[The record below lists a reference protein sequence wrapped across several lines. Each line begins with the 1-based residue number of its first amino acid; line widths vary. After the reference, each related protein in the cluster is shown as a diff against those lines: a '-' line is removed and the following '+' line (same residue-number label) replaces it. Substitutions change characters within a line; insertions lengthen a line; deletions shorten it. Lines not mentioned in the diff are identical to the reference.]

1 MQPKNNPVGI
11 TALYCRL
18 SRDDGTDKE
27 SNSIENQKKLL
38 TSYAKD
44 HGFENIRIYVD
55 DGYTGTNFNRPD
67 IQRLM
72 QDIEDGFVSTLIVKD
87 MSRLGREYLQV
98 GYYTEQF
105 FPEHDVRFI
114 AVNDNVDSA
123 NGEDD
128 FVPIRNVFNELYAKD
143 ISRKCRSA
151 HKTRGKSGV
160 PLGQPPYGDDGEETE
175 EGGS

>member
-38 TSYAKD
+38 TAYAKD

-67 IQRLM
+67 VQRLM

-114 AVNDNVDSA
+114 AVNDNVDSI
-123 NGEDD
+123 N
-128 FVPIRNVFNELYAKD
+128 KTT
-143 ISRKCRSA
+143 ISCRSA
-151 HKTRGKSGV
+151 TSSTSCTPRISAANADRRTKRAANPAFRSGSR
-160 PLGQPPYGDDGEETE
+160 PTGI
-175 EGGS
+175 

>member
-38 TSYAKD
+38 TAYAKD

-67 IQRLM
+67 VQRLM

-114 AVNDNVDSA
+114 AVNDNVDSI
-123 NGEDD
+123 NENDD

-151 HKTRGKSGV
+151 HKTRGKSGI
-160 PLGQPPYGDDGEETE
+160 PLGQPPYGYMKDPENKKR
-175 EGGS
+175 

>member
-1 MQPKNNPVGI
+1 
-11 TALYCRL
+11 
-18 SRDDGTDKE
+18 
-27 SNSIENQKKLL
+27 
-38 TSYAKD
+38 
-44 HGFENIRIYVD
+44 
-55 DGYTGTNFNRPD
+55 
-67 IQRLM
+67 
-72 QDIEDGFVSTLIVKD
+72 
-87 MSRLGREYLQV
+87 
-98 GYYTEQF
+98 YYTEQF

>member
-38 TSYAKD
+38 TAYAKE
-44 HGFENIRIYVD
+44 HGFENVRIYVD

-67 IQRLM
+67 FQRMLE
-72 QDIEDGFVSTLIVKD
+72 DIEMGYVTTVIVKD

-98 GYYTEQF
+98 GYYTEQY
-105 FPEHDVRFI
+105 FPQHNIRFI
-114 AVNDNVDSA
+114 AINDGVDTVTGVDETTEMA
-123 NGEDD
+123 P
-128 FVPIRNVFNELYAKD
+128 FRNVMNEFYARE
-143 ISRKCRSA
+143 IGRASCRE
-151 HKTRGKSGV
+151 RG
-160 PLGQPPYGDDGEETE
+160 
-175 EGGS
+175 